1 MVKKNTTQ
9 SAKNDTPVVQ
19 ATPVPTTVQVASVPA
34 TTPVQETKSRKQK
47 GGAVPAPV
55 QTTPAPVQT
64 TPAPVQTTPAPV
76 QTTSAPVQTTPTPV
90 QTTPTP
96 VQSAGSKKSKKTV
109 LSAGSVEQ
117 PVAPASSS
125 VVQTA
130 GETAKPRKTATKTPR
145 QTKAMKATDTTPK
158 RGGKKVVPT
167 VAVQAEVPAEV
178 PAEGEEKGRFF
189 KYLYNGIVSGRF
201 SGSKPKQAANKAL
214 TSIVKS
220 HSETGDLTNKML
232 TFSIIE
238 CTRGS
243 KKKQYNYQGIRRALD
258 TPIKV
263 TIKNKLLPIVYKFQN
278 KTSKLKEQ
286 PVATASA

>member
-9 SAKNDTPVVQ
+9 STKNVTPVVQTTPAVQ
-19 ATPVPTTVQVASVPA
+19 ATPVVQ
-34 TTPVQETKSRKQK
+34 
-47 GGAVPAPV
+47 PAPV
-55 QTTPAPVQT
+55 QT
-64 TPAPVQTTPAPV
+64 
-76 QTTSAPVQTTPTPV
+76 
-90 QTTPTP
+90 
-96 VQSAGSKKSKKTV
+96 AGGKKSKKTTQ
-109 LSAGSVEQ
+109 SAGTVEQPVVAPVQPVVAPVVAQVQPVTAPVQTAGGKKSKKATQSAGNVEQ
-117 PVAPASSS
+117 PVAQAPASTP

-130 GETAKPRKTATKTPR
+130 GETTKPRKTATKTPR
-145 QTKAMKATDTTPK
+145 QTKAKKTAETKPK
-158 RGGKKVVPT
+158 RGGKKVVA
-167 VAVQAEVPAEV
+167 VAPVQADAPAD
-178 PAEGEEKGRFF
+178 GEEKGRFF
-189 KYLYNGIVSGRF
+189 KYLYNGTVSGRF

-220 HSETGDLTNKML
+220 QSETGTDLTNKML

-263 TIKNKLLPIVYKFQN
+263 TIKNKDVPIVYKFQN
-278 KTSKLKEQ
+278 KTSKLKVQ